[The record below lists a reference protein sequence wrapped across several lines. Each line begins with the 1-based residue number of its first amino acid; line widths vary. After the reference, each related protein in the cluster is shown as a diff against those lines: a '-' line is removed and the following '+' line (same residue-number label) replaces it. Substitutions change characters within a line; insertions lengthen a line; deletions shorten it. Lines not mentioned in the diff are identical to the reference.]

1 MGTGN
6 AWAWQS
12 KAKLVFTDLTNMLPL
27 ESLENVGALE
37 PTGSIKLI
45 IIFSKTKYLIIL
57 QMQPK
62 TAWMYVLL
70 PNNRNRISLSLTQ

>member
-12 KAKLVFTDLTNMLPL
+12 KAKLVFTDLTNMLPF

-45 IIFSKTKYLIIL
+45 IIFIITK
-57 QMQPK
+57 
-62 TAWMYVLL
+62 
-70 PNNRNRISLSLTQ
+70 